1 MRAVSIIGLFAA
13 VLASGCGAPPVDS
26 DPPRA
31 SVAEDPG
38 IAALYVE
45 SCLLCH
51 GDRELQR
58 GPVLNGLAEWY
69 VDAQL
74 RKFKDGVRGGNPEN
88 RSEHLMAAAVS
99 LYSTNQIPAL
109 ARHVAGLEPAD
120 YIHTVR
126 GDPVAGARVYADR
139 CAACHGASGEGRR
152 DLQSPPLL
160 IQEDWY
166 LLDQLVRFRMGLRGS
181 HPRDL
186 SGDLMRQAMTN
197 LNTGDLR
204 DVVTYIANE
213 LQSPARDTIE
223 SKPSGTSTFE
233 P

>member
-1 MRAVSIIGLFAA
+1 MRRVPVIGLVLAIIGA
-13 VLASGCGAPPVDS
+13 GCGTPAVDPES
-26 DPPRA
+26 TEEPA
-31 SVAEDPG
+31 AEDPR

-51 GDRELQR
+51 GNRELQR

-69 VDAQL
+69 VDGQL
-74 RKFKDGVRGGNPEN
+74 RKFKDGVRGGNPDN

-109 ARHVAGLEPAD
+109 ARHIAGLEPAE
-120 YIHTVR
+120 YVHTVR
-126 GDPVAGARVYADR
+126 GNPVAGARVYAER
-139 CAACHGASGEGRR
+139 CAACHGAAGEGRR

-186 SGDLMRQAMTN
+186 SGDLMRQATTN
-197 LNTGDLR
+197 LNTGELR
-204 DVVTYIANE
+204 DVVNYIANE
-213 LQSPARDTIE
+213 LQQPRGDDAVE
-223 SKPSGTSTFE
+223 SEPSRGNVK
-233 P
+233 